1 MAMLVGVVLGMLIT
15 VVRAPFFRVSVLLHP
30 SAKGA
35 RGRGAA
41 KELCCASLLFVSE
54 KRWTD
59 SWVFAPELP
68 RGCAACRAGTWYTI
82 SNLQRG
88 YSFLLCGEN
97 RLRVAAVVMS
107 SVLPPCL
114 FVKRVGGGVVRL
126 VDFRV

>member
-54 KRWTD
+54 KRWTAP
-59 SWVFAPELP
+59 SWVSAPELP
-68 RGCAACRAGTWYTI
+68 RLRC
-82 SNLQRG
+82 LQRRYMVHHLKLAKG
-88 YSFLLCGEN
+88 LQFFPLSAQN
-97 RLRVAAVVMS
+97 RLRVAAFAMYWA
-107 SVLPPCL
+107 LPC
-114 FVKRVGGGVVRL
+114 RRMGGVV
-126 VDFRV
+126 